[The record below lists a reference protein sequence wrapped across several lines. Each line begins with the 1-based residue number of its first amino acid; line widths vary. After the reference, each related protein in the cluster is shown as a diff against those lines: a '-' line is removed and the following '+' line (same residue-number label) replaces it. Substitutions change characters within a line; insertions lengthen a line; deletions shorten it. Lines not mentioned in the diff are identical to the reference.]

1 MESSESVDPEK
12 PPDDVSPEAE
22 YWAAAVSYLEPAKSI
37 ERLAS
42 NAKYVITSVTLVAA
56 TLTAAGTLTAEQIQR
71 RDVTMWLGTATAI
84 TATAAVL
91 FAYLPL
97 VLNKK
102 KIKLENLAEVR
113 EWFSTQFWRARC
125 VTIAGILLAISIVL
139 ALTVAVIVAV
149 VPSAPEAASGLTI
162 EGSSE
167 RKSVTISVDA
177 RNLEKNS
184 TLVLSLVGRG
194 RGGEAALLIA
204 AYHNT
209 NSNTVKVERSVDDV
223 QQYSCFILV
232 VDNGTTLSYQELGC
246 R

>member
-1 MESSESVDPEK
+1 
-12 PPDDVSPEAE
+12 
-22 YWAAAVSYLEPAKSI
+22 
-37 ERLAS
+37 
-42 NAKYVITSVTLVAA
+42 VTV
-56 TLTAAGTLTAEQIQR
+56 
-71 RDVTMWLGTATAI
+71 
-84 TATAAVL
+84 
-91 FAYLPL
+91 
-97 VLNKK
+97 
-102 KIKLENLAEVR
+102 
-113 EWFSTQFWRARC
+113 
-125 VTIAGILLAISIVL
+125 AGILLAISIVL

-162 EGSSE
+162 EGSSSE

-209 NSNTVKVERSVDDV
+209 NNNTVKVERSVDDV